1 MQLYRNILLQA
12 IKITWNNKYLWIFGL
27 FATFISSSGGYE
39 IMMKIV
45 SGEGGVSIVGLQ
57 KFLDTGVLSAEGL
70 ANIKIL
76 AQTDL
81 LGFIILLIILI
92 AIVAIFGLLIWAAI
106 VSQIAIVHDSAKI
119 IKSKTSTQA
128 APKGLKKEILQSGY
142 LNGIKNFWPV
152 LGLNIILKAIL
163 VIVFTIISYYLFFTA
178 GQPGGIVVEF
188 FNIIIFTIFIAII
201 LSLSFIIKY
210 AIVFIVIQEQ
220 SFKKSLKLGWQLFAK
235 NYLASLELAFILFAL
250 NFFVG
255 LVVAL
260 LILVCSIPFLFLG
273 LVFYKAASFI
283 GFWTVLIVALIS
295 LFVLVTII
303 GSIITT
309 FQITCWTRF
318 FIELTEKGVKSKL
331 VRTLSKK
338 K

>member
-128 APKGLKKEILQSGY
+128 APKGLKKKFY
-142 LNGIKNFWPV
+142 NP
-152 LGLNIILKAIL
+152 AI
-163 VIVFTIISYYLFFTA
+163 
-178 GQPGGIVVEF
+178 
-188 FNIIIFTIFIAII
+188 
-201 LSLSFIIKY
+201 
-210 AIVFIVIQEQ
+210 
-220 SFKKSLKLGWQLFAK
+220 
-235 NYLASLELAFILFAL
+235 
-250 NFFVG
+250 
-255 LVVAL
+255 
-260 LILVCSIPFLFLG
+260 
-273 LVFYKAASFI
+273 
-283 GFWTVLIVALIS
+283 
-295 LFVLVTII
+295 
-303 GSIITT
+303 
-309 FQITCWTRF
+309 
-318 FIELTEKGVKSKL
+318 
-331 VRTLSKK
+331 
-338 K
+338 